1 MFAVDRLAGDGRGL
15 LRTRKESLWEIRN
28 EPAAPSFDSSHCR
41 NDCRGAALI
50 GTQPAAADQSGVPA
64 GPAGC
69 QEERNREVVL
79 GALQNVFAEHRTD
92 MVDQYF
98 ADNFVQHSPCV
109 PPGGREE
116 LKNWWTGMV
125 YAIPDIIIT
134 TDQTVTKC
142 AEVVTFRTITGTV
155 VHDLPALGITG
166 NGQQLQFRAADI
178 FRVQNGKI
186 TEHWETVDTGPL
198 VTLALGR

>member
-1 MFAVDRLAGDGRGL
+1 MIVWLVMAEAYCEPERNHHGKFAMS
-15 LRTRKESLWEIRN
+15 LRRRRSTVLTVGMIV
-28 EPAAPSFDSSHCR
+28 AA
-41 NDCRGAALI
+41 AALI

-79 GALQNVFAEHRTD
+79 GALQNVCAEHRTD

-125 YAIPDIIIT
+125 YAIPDIITT